1 MSDCAAHRLRG
12 RVGGREYVPVELTY
26 GEKTVSIVALR
37 DSGNTLRDPVSG
49 EQVLVVSGEVA
60 EKLTGLTQEQ
70 LRAPL
75 KTLMCRPVPG
85 LRLIPYRA
93 VGQAG
98 DMLLAMRFDGV
109 KIGSRMQSAVV
120 AFAAEGLGR
129 GDVYQALTGGVI

>member
-1 MSDCAAHRLRG
+1 M
-12 RVGGREYVPVELTY
+12 GGREYVPVELTY
-26 GEKTVSIVALR
+26 GVKTVSIIALR
-37 DSGNTLRDPVSG
+37 DSGNTLRDPISG

-70 LRAPL
+70 LSAPL

-109 KIGSRMQSAVV
+109 KIGHRTQSAVV